1 MRRIAFIGPPNV
13 GKSSLFARVT
23 GVYVPVGNWAGMTV
37 SVNQAKVLW
46 CGKMLEVLDLPG
58 FYALNG
64 GSEDE
69 KIAQQLVDK
78 TQADVWLVVL
88 DAVHLPKQIAL
99 LHALLMR
106 NLPVVVLIN
115 QIDEAKRL
123 GIQIDSQRLQTQL
136 GIPVLQVSGR
146 DGGGVSAIQE
156 TVCQFLVEPKQ
167 VNQPALARHAQ
178 WLDEV
183 WHAPSLL
190 SDSVSERLDAL
201 FLHPVWGLP
210 LFALMMVVL
219 FQAVFWLGGGMQSWL
234 ADGFDWLQQSIL
246 QPLLADASPWISG
259 LLLDGLYNGVAT
271 LVSFVPLVGIFFFL
285 LASLNDSGYLARMA
299 FLADGLMARFGLE
312 GRSLV
317 LTVMGMGCN
326 VPAIL
331 GARIIPD
338 RRIRLL
344 TQMML
349 PFSLCSARLQV
360 FVFIAAAL
368 FAPWQA
374 AFVVLAMYAMSVL
387 AALLT
392 AWLGQKVMPASV
404 SLHPVV
410 IEMPAYRIPHWSMAL
425 RAAIHEVREF
435 VRRASGLIIF
445 GVVALWLLLN
455 LPVGV
460 TAGDTSSYA
469 AQLSSWLA
477 PIFSPM
483 GLPHLYVLA
492 LLFGLVAKEVVLG
505 GLMVLLGVSDAGLA
519 GAVAS
524 SISPISAIALMVF
537 VLLYTPCLATLS
549 VLRQEGGWRL
559 MLSSLAWSLSF
570 AWLAAV
576 FVYQVLHWLF
586 G

>member
-1 MRRIAFIGPPNV
+1 
-13 GKSSLFARVT
+13 
-23 GVYVPVGNWAGMTV
+23 
-37 SVNQAKVLW
+37 
-46 CGKMLEVLDLPG
+46 
-58 FYALNG
+58 
-64 GSEDE
+64 
-69 KIAQQLVDK
+69 
-78 TQADVWLVVL
+78 
-88 DAVHLPKQIAL
+88 
-99 LHALLMR
+99 
-106 NLPVVVLIN
+106 
-115 QIDEAKRL
+115 
-123 GIQIDSQRLQTQL
+123 
-136 GIPVLQVSGR
+136 
-146 DGGGVSAIQE
+146 
-156 TVCQFLVEPKQ
+156 
-167 VNQPALARHAQ
+167 
-178 WLDEV
+178 
-183 WHAPSLL
+183 
-190 SDSVSERLDAL
+190 
-201 FLHPVWGLP
+201 
-210 LFALMMVVL
+210 
-219 FQAVFWLGGGMQSWL
+219 MQSWL